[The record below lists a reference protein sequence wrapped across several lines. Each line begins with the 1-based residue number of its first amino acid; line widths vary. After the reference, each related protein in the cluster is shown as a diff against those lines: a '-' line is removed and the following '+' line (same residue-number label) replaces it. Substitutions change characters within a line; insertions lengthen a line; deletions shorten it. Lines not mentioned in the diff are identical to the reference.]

1 MNKLNKRI
9 LIVSSEFPPQ
19 PGGIGNHAY
28 NLALYLSRNDFE
40 ITVIADQR
48 SSDGN
53 EELDFD
59 QNLPFLVKRNKLRTP
74 RVFMYFIRL
83 KLILSSIKTSH
94 TIIATGKFSLW
105 SVAFFSLLIKRNYIA
120 VIHGTEV
127 NFKTIWLKRSVDW
140 SLNRFDKIIAV
151 SNYTKRLIEHLNL
164 RVTVIPN
171 GIAVNK
177 WHNELINE
185 SNLKGFPKLITVGN
199 VTSRK
204 GQLNVISH
212 LPDLLLKYPELH
224 YHCVGLMTEAEDFI
238 RHAEVL
244 KVQNRVTFHGR
255 VNDEE
260 LQTML
265 MASDIFVMLS
275 SETATGDV
283 EGFGIAILEANL
295 LGVPA
300 IGSLGCGIEDAIAA
314 KMSGLLVPPK
324 SSEAFVQAVEDI
336 LSTPRA
342 YREGAIDWATKHD
355 WSEVI
360 KAYLKCIE

>member
-1 MNKLNKRI
+1 M
-9 LIVSSEFPPQ
+9 SSEFPPQ

-28 NLALYLSRNDFE
+28 NLALYLSKNDFE

-48 SSDGN
+48 SSDGK

-83 KLILSSIKTSH
+83 KLILFSIKKAD

-105 SVAFFSLLIKRNYIA
+105 SVAFFSVFIDRKYLAI
-120 VIHGTEV
+120 IHGTEV
-127 NFKTIWLKRSVDW
+127 NFKRIWLKCSIDW

-177 WHNELINE
+177 WCSELINE

-212 LPDLLLKYPELH
+212 LPDLLLKYPKLH
-224 YHCVGLMTEAEDFI
+224 YHCVGLKTEADDFL
-238 RHAEVL
+238 RQAAVL
-244 KVQNRVTFHGR
+244 DVDNHVTFHGR
-255 VNDEE
+255 VNDDA
-260 LQTML
+260 LQAML
-265 MASDIFVMLS
+265 MDSDIFVMLS

-295 LGVPA
+295 LGIPA
-300 IGSLGCGIEDAIAA
+300 IGSLGCGIKDAIDA
-314 KMSGLLVPPK
+314 KISGLLVPPK
-324 SSEAFVQAVEDI
+324 NSHAFVEAVKTI
-336 LSTPRA
+336 LNNPNA
-342 YREGAIDWATKHD
+342 YREGAMNWAAKHD
-355 WSEVI
+355 WSDVI